1 MLTETRN
8 EGTKS
13 SEAVLQAAAQRLREA
28 DAVLV
33 GASNGFS
40 ITEGLNLFAQDEAFE
55 AIFGDFSRT
64 YGIRSI
70 LHGMS
75 VRWPDDAHY
84 WAFWS
89 RLIDRYTVG
98 YEPSRVMRDLFAL
111 LEGKDAFIL
120 TTNGEG
126 HFSLSGVPEERLCE
140 PEGNWLAMQC
150 ARGCCAEVR
159 PTLDAGRE
167 MAGESRGSMTVSPAR
182 VPRCPHCGAP
192 MRVHVMLYDN
202 FLPDEAG
209 RENFEAFLAGNA
221 RRKLVILELGVGQR
235 NPFIKGQF
243 LALAQKLPQAAY
255 LPVNLSE
262 PYVPRAIRDKTLPIA
277 APIDET
283 LARLRRLL
291 DD

>member
-126 HFSLSGVPEERLCE
+126 HFFALGRTRGAPLRTRRQLARDAVRPRLLRRVATDARRGSGDGRGEPRLHDGVSRAGASLS
-140 PEGNWLAMQC
+140 A
-150 ARGCCAEVR
+150 
-159 PTLDAGRE
+159 
-167 MAGESRGSMTVSPAR
+167 
-182 VPRCPHCGAP
+182 
-192 MRVHVMLYDN
+192 
-202 FLPDEAG
+202 
-209 RENFEAFLAGNA
+209 
-221 RRKLVILELGVGQR
+221 
-235 NPFIKGQF
+235 
-243 LALAQKLPQAAY
+243 
-255 LPVNLSE
+255 
-262 PYVPRAIRDKTLPIA
+262 
-277 APIDET
+277 
-283 LARLRRLL
+283 LRRAHARARDALRQFSSR
-291 DD
+291 